1 MDDTSS
7 KRKRS
12 KHDSDKKHKKRSKH
26 DDEDGERKHK
36 KSKKVTIVDEDPNEE
51 DMWVEKN
58 IDMDGERLLTTDIPT
73 AKSLK
78 LTSAAIP
85 SRSEPPLQ
93 RDDWMLAP
101 ASETPQ
107 PARKRIEGLS
117 GDESFT
123 EDYGEP
129 SQNQRTL
136 AGGVDFFSSLGTEV
150 KRRGKD
156 DRPDPTKPVVHAKE
170 LNPEVKLGM
179 TPNATAPPPKTNTP
193 GGPGS
198 SWRMMRLRKV
208 YETAEEEGLS
218 IEQVAVDRFGSLEA
232 FEEAKE
238 ERRILDEREE
248 KRSGRRDADRG
259 RPEGERRFMF
269 NDVNASGGSSRSS
282 SFRRPGGPSGGSG
295 PSTPAATAPT
305 NRRLDAL
312 RLPSA
317 ASSPLAQARTPIPS
331 VMTPSAGTS
340 KSRAL
345 SPSSLNRLQAKV
357 IRAKLMGAPD
367 ADALER
373 EYEAEARKANGGGDE
388 GGVRT
393 RVEVL
398 PTLDGHGRLY
408 DVGHGAEDDRVR
420 PGNRRK
426 KEEKFETHDPKTGE
440 ILRYNANDDT
450 TTLGEMLRQE
460 RFGGGMAD
468 QKNLDAEFARSIM
481 SDGKFQNDLDYI
493 DDNAEKLG
501 RQKMRSD
508 AMKRQFAINDYK
520 RTQKVLAECHFCY
533 GEDGETPPKAPV
545 VAMGTRA
552 YLSCTTN
559 EELVKGHC
567 LIVPIQ
573 HHLNMLEA
581 DDDVWDEV
589 RNFMKCLMRMFAED
603 DQGVIFY
610 ETVISLK
617 GQKHTFIEC
626 IPLPWEQF
634 EDIPQY
640 FKESILASEAEWS
653 QHKKLIDFSSRPGG
667 FRRAMVPN
675 LPYFMVQFDYK
686 GEKGYGHVIEGTGDG
701 GAEEEDAAGFEEGEK
716 GGGEFPRYFAGEIIG
731 NVLELEPRKWRRP
744 KRVDFRS
751 NKERVGELRKK
762 FDKFDWTAMIGKASI
777 IRGAP
782 NPSCSL
788 TLMLHT
794 LVLLTASTPS
804 SVIYAAS
811 AFVFCGRPRRPIN
824 HFVVYLNRPMSE
836 LPLYKHNYRSLVIG
850 SYTSDLV
857 MLAAF
862 DQKHIRIRPSSECLK
877 ARYLA
882 YVRKTTKFLQT
893 YDTLFLPLLASF
905 KEGTVDLGQGVG
917 ITVEEL
923 ASVLPTSSNVILW
936 MPECDD
942 ACWSQ
947 PGLPWTVLGRKSC
960 LSNPLQ
966 RNPLHIA
973 SFLVPKL
980 TDEAPAQYF
989 QYSEGDLASAE
1000 MLVRK
1005 LITLFHSVEPSK
1017 LEHPPTYL
1025 LYSTRQIRIVP
1036 SNELCPPMRLYRIHT
1051 LEDVNRLGYI
1061 FTHRLNVFMTVYV
1074 IARYVFGTPLTDLL
1088 LDPQTGE
1095 VPRDGVYWRW
1105 LERSCLTRCDFLDE
1119 FRAANNIS
1127 LSDLFNV
1134 LGVRGV
1140 FTTGAVEWFEPMCEL
1155 GKYWVLAGRPAVD
1168 LAMLARGK
1176 LWRVAA
1182 FAPEVVQLSQLI
1194 GESQTWRKE
1203 ANESDC
1209 GQDPLDILSDCSF
1222 IGSEDAAPT
1231 LTNQTQV

>member
-1 MDDTSS
+1 MDESSS

-12 KHDSDKKHKKRSKH
+12 SKHDSEKKSKKRSKH
-26 DDEDGERKHK
+26 DDGDGERKHK
-36 KSKKVTIVDEDPNEE
+36 KSKKLRIVDDDPNDD

-58 IDMDGERLLTTDIPT
+58 IDMDGERPLATDIPT
-73 AKSLK
+73 AESLK

-85 SRSEPPLQ
+85 SRAQAIESLK
-93 RDDWMLAP
+93 RDDWMLATPSVLPDEKPRP
-101 ASETPQ
+101 AKEPVEA
-107 PARKRIEGLS
+107 PG

-123 EDYGEP
+123 EDYGEL

-136 AGGVDFFSSLGTEV
+136 GGGVDFFSSLGTEV
-150 KRRGKD
+150 KKKPKD
-156 DRPDPTKPVVHAKE
+156 DKPDPNKPVVHRRE
-170 LNPEVKLGM
+170 LNPEIKYGKAPEPDS
-179 TPNATAPPPKTNTP
+179 TPAPAKTNTP

-208 YETAEEEGLS
+208 FETAEEEGLP

-238 ERRILDEREE
+238 ERRILDERE
-248 KRSGRRDADRG
+248 SRRGGGNRDHERG

-282 SFRRPGGPSGGSG
+282 SFRRPGGAPSG
-295 PSTPAATAPT
+295 PSTPAPAPP

-312 RLPSA
+312 RLPSQTN
-317 ASSPLAQARTPIPS
+317 SPLAHSHTPIPS
-331 VMTPSAGTS
+331 VMTPPVGGGGS

-357 IRAKLMGAPD
+357 LRAKLMGAPH

-373 EYEAEARKANGGGDE
+373 EYEAESRKANGGDE
-388 GGVRT
+388 TGVRT

-408 DVGHGAEDDRVR
+408 DVGHGAEDDRML

-426 KEEKFETHDPKTGE
+426 KEQKFETHDPKTGE

-460 RFGGGMAD
+460 KFGGGMAD

-508 AMKRQFAINDYK
+508 AMKRQFAIHDFK

-559 EELVKGHC
+559 EELVNGHC

-617 GQKHTFIEC
+617 GQKHTCIEC
-626 IPLPWEQF
+626 VPLPWEQF

-686 GEKGYGHVIEGTGDG
+686 GEKGYGHVIEGAGDG
-701 GAEEEDAAGFEEGEK
+701 GAGEEDGAGLEEGEK

-744 KRVDFRS
+744 KRIDFWS
-751 NKERVGELRKK
+751 NKERVAQFKK
-762 FDKFDWTAMIGKASI
+762 KYDKFDWTAMIGK
-777 IRGAP
+777 
-782 NPSCSL
+782 
-788 TLMLHT
+788 
-794 LVLLTASTPS
+794 
-804 SVIYAAS
+804 
-811 AFVFCGRPRRPIN
+811 
-824 HFVVYLNRPMSE
+824 E
-836 LPLYKHNYRSLVIG
+836 
-850 SYTSDLV
+850 
-857 MLAAF
+857 
-862 DQKHIRIRPSSECLK
+862 Q
-877 ARYLA
+877 
-882 YVRKTTKFLQT
+882 
-893 YDTLFLPLLASF
+893 
-905 KEGTVDLGQGVG
+905 
-917 ITVEEL
+917 
-923 ASVLPTSSNVILW
+923 
-936 MPECDD
+936 
-942 ACWSQ
+942 
-947 PGLPWTVLGRKSC
+947 
-960 LSNPLQ
+960 
-966 RNPLHIA
+966 
-973 SFLVPKL
+973 
-980 TDEAPAQYF
+980 
-989 QYSEGDLASAE
+989 
-1000 MLVRK
+1000 
-1005 LITLFHSVEPSK
+1005 
-1017 LEHPPTYL
+1017 
-1025 LYSTRQIRIVP
+1025 
-1036 SNELCPPMRLYRIHT
+1036 
-1051 LEDVNRLGYI
+1051 
-1061 FTHRLNVFMTVYV
+1061 
-1074 IARYVFGTPLTDLL
+1074 
-1088 LDPQTGE
+1088 
-1095 VPRDGVYWRW
+1095 
-1105 LERSCLTRCDFLDE
+1105 
-1119 FRAANNIS
+1119 
-1127 LSDLFNV
+1127 
-1134 LGVRGV
+1134 
-1140 FTTGAVEWFEPMCEL
+1140 
-1155 GKYWVLAGRPAVD
+1155 
-1168 LAMLARGK
+1168 
-1176 LWRVAA
+1176 
-1182 FAPEVVQLSQLI
+1182 
-1194 GESQTWRKE
+1194 
-1203 ANESDC
+1203 
-1209 GQDPLDILSDCSF
+1209 
-1222 IGSEDAAPT
+1222 
-1231 LTNQTQV
+1231 